1 MGPPQCSWQSLH
13 REMGHDDLNAGCGP
27 TSGQSKQAVDPAT
40 SPARRHRPGIKR
52 RCCIATRW
60 LEPTTSAS
68 RSTWGWP
75 TLGQSCDK
83 NPCDTPVLR
92 AALLPRLLPPPG
104 ALGKLSSSNLHC
116 PSGLLITE
124 PSGPTDLY
132 SHHLPRAPQP
142 PGVATPPVTILQMKT
157 RGTWTVGQGMAWEP
171 KLVRT
176 VLLLPPSSSRCHPRP
191 PGL

>member
-1 MGPPQCSWQSLH
+1 MWPHLRSVQTS
-13 REMGHDDLNAGCGP
+13 CGSCHQP
-27 TSGQSKQAVDPAT
+27 
-40 SPARRHRPGIKR
+40 
-52 RCCIATRW
+52 C
-60 LEPTTSAS
+60 TTSQA
-68 RSTWGWP
+68 W
-75 TLGQSCDK
+75 DK
-83 NPCDTPVLR
+83 AQMLHSHKVAGTDHLSLTEYVGLAHSGPELR
-92 AALLPRLLPPPG
+92 QEPLRHPRAQGSSPPLLPPPG